1 MKKFSV
7 ALIFV
12 GTFFL
17 ACSAQ
22 RTETDVSSDPT
33 FSSVVGREFKTKGD
47 FVLFKFRKNDKEIQL
62 DEPGVSRVP
71 YLEEIGRQKFPFEYQ
86 GNWILGVLPTGSQ
99 FKVNRAILVQ
109 GSPSS
114 YVFFDAEITVG
125 KGFEGWQI
133 IPSWLGGGGLN
144 PKMKP
149 ELVQD
154 VTEWVGKNK

>member
-1 MKKFSV
+1 MKKLSV
-7 ALIFV
+7 AFLVIGIFS
-12 GTFFL
+12 L

-22 RTETDVSSDPT
+22 RAETDVSSDPS

-47 FVLFKFRKNDKEIQL
+47 FVLFKFHKNDKEIQL

-71 YLEEIGRQKFPFEYQ
+71 YLEEIARQKFPFEYQ
-86 GNWILGVLPTGSQ
+86 GNWVLGVLPTGSQ

-114 YVFFDAEITVG
+114 YVLFDAEITVG
-125 KGFEGWQI
+125 KGFEGWKI

-154 VTEWVGKNK
+154 VTELIGKNK